1 MTSGY
6 YLVEM
11 QTDNLN
17 RYIFVSLGIH
27 AFFIIAIT
35 SSNIQRDISQIGEQG
50 MQIQMV
56 LIRDQEDDVQ
66 DDDSLSS
73 SKNKIKR
80 EERQE
85 QAVIDNRTQGDITN
99 KIYQSYY
106 GIVRSMLD
114 SNKKYPLLSLQR
126 RQEGTPIVE
135 FTILRNGD
143 VTDVKVTSSGHRL
156 LDREAQKIVMKSAP
170 FPPIPKSL
178 GKDKI
183 DLRVPINFSLQPV
196 SYTHL
201 TLPTIL
207 LV

>member
-1 MTSGY
+1 
-6 YLVEM
+6 M

-17 RYIFVSLGIH
+17 KYIIVSLVIH
-27 AFFIIAIT
+27 AFFLMTIT

-85 QAVIDNRTQGDITN
+85 QAVVDNRTQGDITN

-126 RQEGTPIVE
+126 RQEGTPVVE

-143 VTDVKVTSSGHRL
+143 VTDVKVASSGHRL

-183 DLRVPINFSLQPV
+183 DLRVPINFSLQR
-196 SYTHL
+196 
-201 TLPTIL
+201 
-207 LV
+207 

>member
-1 MTSGY
+1 MKLITLGY

-17 RYIFVSLGIH
+17 KYIVVSFVIH
-27 AFFIIAIT
+27 VFFLMTIT

-56 LIRDQEDDVQ
+56 LIRDQNDDVQ
-66 DDDSLSS
+66 DDDSLKSRE
-73 SKNKIKR
+73 KKIIKR
-80 EERQE
+80 EEKQE
-85 QAVIDNRTQGDITN
+85 QAVVDNRTQGDRTN

-135 FTILRNGD
+135 FTILQNGGVVD
-143 VTDVKVTSSGHRL
+143 LKITSSGFRL
-156 LDREAQKIVMKSAP
+156 LDREAQKIVLKSAP

-178 GKDKI
+178 GKDQI
-183 DLRVPINFSLQPV
+183 DLRVPINFSLQR
-196 SYTHL
+196 
-201 TLPTIL
+201 
-207 LV
+207 